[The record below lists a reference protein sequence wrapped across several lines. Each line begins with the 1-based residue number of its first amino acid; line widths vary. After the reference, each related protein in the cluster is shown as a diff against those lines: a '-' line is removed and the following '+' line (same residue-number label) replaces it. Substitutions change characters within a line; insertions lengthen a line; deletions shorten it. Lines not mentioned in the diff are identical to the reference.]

1 MHNGLSK
8 SSALRG
14 FRKTTRPEL
23 VLAREKRLNVTMPL
37 KLNQDELPTINL
49 TSMIDVLFLLI
60 IFFMV
65 GTRFTENESS
75 IKIDL
80 AKVAPNGA
88 MLQGPSSKAV
98 YLAFDGSIQYESQRV
113 TPEQLTNLLSQAVRN
128 YAGTTV
134 LLKPDKD
141 VKWQHLVEAHIAI
154 TRSGA
159 RIDGVSA
166 SSYQMPGTL
175 R

>member
-1 MHNGLSK
+1 
-8 SSALRG
+8 
-14 FRKTTRPEL
+14 
-23 VLAREKRLNVTMPL
+23 MPL

-65 GTRFTENESS
+65 GTRFTEDESN
-75 IKIDL
+75 IRINL

-88 MLQGPSSKAV
+88 MLQGPLSKTV
-98 YLAFDGSIQYESQRV
+98 YLAADGSIQCDGQRV
-113 TPEQLTNLLSQAVRN
+113 TLEQLSNMLAQAVTN
-128 YAGTTV
+128 YPGTTV
-134 LLKPDKD
+134 QLKPDKD
-141 VKWQHLVEAHIAI
+141 VNVQKLFEAHNAI

-159 RIDGVSA
+159 RIDGVSVA
-166 SSYQMPGTL
+166 SVRMPGPT

>member
-1 MHNGLSK
+1 
-8 SSALRG
+8 
-14 FRKTTRPEL
+14 
-23 VLAREKRLNVTMPL
+23 MPL

-65 GTRFTENESS
+65 GTRFTEDESN

-98 YLAFDGSIQYESQRV
+98 YLASDGSIQYDNQRV
-113 TPEQLTNLLSQAVRN
+113 TAEQLTSLLTQAVRN

-134 LLKPDKD
+134 QLKPDKD
-141 VKWQHLVEAHIAI
+141 VNVQQLFAVHSAI

-159 RIDGVSA
+159 RIDGVSV
-166 SSYQMPGTL
+166 SSYQMPST
-175 R
+175 RR